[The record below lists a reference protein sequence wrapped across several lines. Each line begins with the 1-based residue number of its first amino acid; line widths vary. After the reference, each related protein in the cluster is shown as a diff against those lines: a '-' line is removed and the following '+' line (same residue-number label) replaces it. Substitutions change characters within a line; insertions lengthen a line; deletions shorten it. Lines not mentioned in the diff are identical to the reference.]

1 MKIVYPNLEIS
12 PNLASWTISEK
23 IIFVLNW
30 LEMNK
35 LYKIFILF
43 SIDIWILKTNPAYL
57 HHVNGNGNEKVKES
71 AKKAAK

>member
-1 MKIVYPNLEIS
+1 
-12 PNLASWTISEK
+12 
-23 IIFVLNW
+23 
-30 LEMNK
+30 MNK